1 MRMINVQKLHQRQNH
16 SSRSSR
22 GSSKSSSS
30 ANSKLNWIDGKIK
43 LAELLAWEAFL
54 EKRQQVKNEVQR
66 LMMPETLKSL
76 RMWSLVKNR
85 NY

>member
-1 MRMINVQKLHQRQNH
+1 MRMINVQKLHQRQSH

-22 GSSKSSSS
+22 GSSKSNSS
-30 ANSKLNWIDGKIK
+30 ANSKLNWIEGKIK
-43 LAELLAWEAFL
+43 LVELLAWEAFL

-66 LMMPETLKSL
+66 LMMPEKLKSL